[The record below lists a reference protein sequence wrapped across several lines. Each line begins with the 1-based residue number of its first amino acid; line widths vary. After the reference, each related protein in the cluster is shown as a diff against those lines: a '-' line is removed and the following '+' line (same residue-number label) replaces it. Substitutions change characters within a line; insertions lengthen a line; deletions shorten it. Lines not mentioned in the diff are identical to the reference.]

1 MGESFKGHL
10 SDIVAV
16 AFSLDGQYIV
26 SASRDQTLRLW
37 DLQGI
42 PIGNPL
48 TGHNATASTVLFS
61 GDGKWLF
68 SANSDGLLRRWE
80 GGTIQD
86 WIDWGCNRMR
96 EHSIIRTSDANSAV
110 AICNF

>member
-1 MGESFKGHL
+1 MDNPFNGHL
-10 SDIVAV
+10 SDVVAV
-16 AFSLDGQYIV
+16 TFSPDGDYIV

-37 DLQGI
+37 DLAGE

-61 GDGKWLF
+61 GDGQWLL
-68 SANSDGLLRRWE
+68 SANRDGFLRRWE

-86 WIDWGCNRMR
+86 WVDWGCDRVR
-96 EHSIIRTSDANSAV
+96 EHSLLNRPDAADVNRA
-110 AICNF
+110 CQF